1 MEKIEFYKNRSLGDR
16 FSASAQ
22 FIRQNWTVFFKN
34 IIIPAI
40 PIVLI
45 LAYCLMDYAG
55 SFSTI
60 FKSLISG
67 NMTDIESLAS
77 TFSNMGSNSLYSLLA
92 GLLSLYIYGMSGALM
107 SRYQEGLLTNETKFK
122 DLSSK
127 MFSNM
132 GKIFLVGLVLF
143 LITIVVI
150 FLLAFIMGLTIASGS
165 DTIMIILMVVFFA
178 AIFVLIPPLA
188 LSYFAAIYQGAG
200 IWESIKKSFR
210 LGFKYWGST
219 ILVMIVIGII
229 TAVISWIFELPLFF
243 ARGGIIG
250 YILALFASL
259 GTLVATPITFVF
271 LSFQYFSIVE
281 KEEGISLQSKVEE
294 FDDL

>member
-1 MEKIEFYKNRSLGDR
+1 
-16 FSASAQ
+16 
-22 FIRQNWTVFFKN
+22 
-34 IIIPAI
+34 
-40 PIVLI
+40 
-45 LAYCLMDYAG
+45 
-55 SFSTI
+55 
-60 FKSLISG
+60 
-67 NMTDIESLAS
+67 MTDIESLAS

-107 SRYQEGLLTNETKFK
+107 SRYQEGFLTNETKFK

-132 GKIFLVGLVLF
+132 GKMFLVGLVLF